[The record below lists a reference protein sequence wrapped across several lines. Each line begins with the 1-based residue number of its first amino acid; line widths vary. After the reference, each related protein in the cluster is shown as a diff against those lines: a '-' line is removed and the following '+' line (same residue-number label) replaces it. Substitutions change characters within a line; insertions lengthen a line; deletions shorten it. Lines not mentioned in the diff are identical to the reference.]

1 MKDTYTLID
10 ILLFLKG
17 QKELDFQGIKVLIE
31 IFENDSLNDKR
42 KRLLIITGLRELG
55 LLDIEDSMDNSN
67 GSKIIELKV
76 TDLKFQNPKEIGY
89 TAEIYEIELLNV
101 IVGFEVFLN

>member
-31 IFENDSLNDKR
+31 IFENDSLNDNR

-55 LLDIEDSMDNSN
+55 LLDIEDSVDSTD
-67 GSKIIELKV
+67 GSKLNDVIFE
-76 TDLKFQNPKEIGY
+76 NPKEIGY
-89 TAEIYEIELLNV
+89 TAEIYEVELINV